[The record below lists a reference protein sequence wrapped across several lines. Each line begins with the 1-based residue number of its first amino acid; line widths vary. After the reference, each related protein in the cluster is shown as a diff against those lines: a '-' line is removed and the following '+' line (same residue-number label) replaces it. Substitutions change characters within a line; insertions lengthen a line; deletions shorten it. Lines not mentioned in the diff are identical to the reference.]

1 MVSGLRLFV
10 AAALFAAIA
19 IVDMHAFAG
28 NGNSSEQEC
37 SSSVQ
42 FVAFRRAGGETDSTK
57 KLRRFYKDRWDKRL
71 PDFCTDEGQD
81 CTHEYTMDNP
91 QVYDPTLGRILRVSG
106 GFLVTVPMVA
116 TEVYMTDGT
125 SLGVATPW
133 PGRTVERN
141 ERTVRLV
148 SAPTADELT
157 NVVVDFTG
165 CIVDQDLNVTKF
177 VAVR

>member
-10 AAALFAAIA
+10 AAALFAVIA
-19 IVDMHAFAG
+19 IVDMEAFAG

-42 FVAFRRAGGETDSTK
+42 FVAYRRAGSDVDTTQLHKWYPE
-57 KLRRFYKDRWDKRL
+57 RWRKDRD
-71 PDFCTDEGQD
+71 DACADVGDD
-81 CTHEYTMDNP
+81 CTHKYTLENP
-91 QVYDPTLGRILRVSG
+91 HLSNPTVGRILRVSG

-125 SLGVATPW
+125 HVGIALPW

-141 ERTVRLV
+141 ERVVRLL
-148 SAPTADELT
+148 SATAAEELT

-165 CIVDQDLNVTKF
+165 CTVDQDLNVTKF

>member
-1 MVSGLRLFV
+1 MVSGLRLFL

-19 IVDMHAFAG
+19 IVDMQAFAG

-42 FVAFRRAGGETDSTK
+42 FVAYRRAGGDVDTTK
-57 KLRRFYKDRWDKRL
+57 LHRWYPERWRNNRADA
-71 PDFCTDEGQD
+71 CTDDGDD
-81 CTHEYTMDNP
+81 CTHTYTLDNP
-91 QVYDPTLGRILRVSG
+91 SHSNPTVGRILRVSG

-125 SLGVATPW
+125 RVGIALPW

-141 ERTVRLV
+141 ERVVRLL
-148 SAPTADELT
+148 SATAAEELT

-165 CIVDQDLNVTKF
+165 CTVDQDLNVTKF

>member
-42 FVAFRRAGGETDSTK
+42 FVAFRRAGGETDSAQ
-57 KLRRFYKDRWDKRL
+57 LRRFYKDRWERRL

-81 CTHEYTMDNP
+81 CTHKYTLDNP
-91 QVYDPTLGRILRVSG
+91 QVSDPSLGRILRVSG

-148 SAPTADELT
+148 SAPTAEELS

>member
-1 MVSGLRLFV
+1 MVSGLRLFL

-19 IVDMHAFAG
+19 IVDMQAFAG

-42 FVAFRRAGGETDSTK
+42 FVAYRRAGSGTDSTYVHK
-57 KLRRFYKDRWDKRL
+57 WYPERWRKDRD
-71 PDFCTDEGQD
+71 DACTDVGDD
-81 CTHEYTMDNP
+81 CSHKYTLDNP
-91 QVYDPTLGRILRVSG
+91 HVSNPTVGGILRVSG

-125 SLGVATPW
+125 RVGIALPW
-133 PGRTVERN
+133 PGRTVEPN
-141 ERTVRLV
+141 ERVVRLL
-148 SAPTADELT
+148 SATAAEELT
-157 NVVVDFTG
+157 NVVIDFTG